1 MAMREV
7 QEAHQPLRLPPMRL
21 QGPVGDQVAE
31 VAVTVLLMPE
41 SSDVDLDRVETNV
54 KARVKVHS
62 VEREPIAFGLKA
74 LRIITVV
81 PDAAGGTD
89 PLEEMLSSIPGVGNV
104 QVVDVRRLL

>member
-1 MAMREV
+1 M
-7 QEAHQPLRLPPMRL
+7 
-21 QGPVGDQVAE
+21 AE

-41 SSDVDLDRVETNV
+41 SSDVDLDRLEADV

-74 LRIITVV
+74 LRIIAVV

-89 PLEEMLSSIPGVGNV
+89 PLEEALSSIPGVGNV

>member
-1 MAMREV
+1 
-7 QEAHQPLRLPPMRL
+7 L
-21 QGPVGDQVAE
+21 AE

-41 SSDVDLDRVETNV
+41 TSEVDLDRVERDAKAKV
-54 KARVKVHS
+54 KIHS

-74 LRIITVV
+74 LKIIAVV

-89 PLEEMLSSIPGVGNV
+89 PLEELLSSIPGVGNV